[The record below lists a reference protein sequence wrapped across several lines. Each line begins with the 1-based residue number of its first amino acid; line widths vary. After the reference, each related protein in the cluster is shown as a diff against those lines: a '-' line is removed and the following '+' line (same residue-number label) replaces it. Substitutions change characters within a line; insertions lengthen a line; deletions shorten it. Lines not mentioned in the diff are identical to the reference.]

1 MQPKQL
7 LAFLGASL
15 MLHVLLL
22 LFVFSGLLS
31 VFFTVPEHDE
41 AKSPLTLTLIPEL
54 PTPPPTEPA
63 LTDPNKKHFVDTRE
77 SRLVP
82 KADPRTMFEGEQNTA
97 ASSVTPGTGNP
108 FLPSQQG
115 VNLPGINLHNQ
126 DYSPDLKGNPQPPSQ
141 DNPARESPPQEQAQ
155 QPKKAVEARE
165 ASKNPR
171 ENLAPRPDGT
181 FGITEQMEPRKA
193 QEEVKPV
200 RPSPQ
205 QQNPTT
211 QSTPAASFSAQK
223 RANTIQG
230 GAAPGDDSSI
240 GAEES
245 EMGRYKAKVFRAIGS
260 RWYIYVNR
268 DSGLIGL
275 GSVRVKFFIRSDG
288 VITEMQILEGKQLSG
303 LLAVSRRSIGEVSGQ
318 LEPFPQ
324 SMKDQLG
331 NGYWE
336 EVSFT
341 VY

>member
-15 MLHVLLL
+15 MLHVLIL

-31 VFFTVPEHDE
+31 VFFTPPEHDE
-41 AKSPLTLTLIPEL
+41 TKNPLTLTLIPEPQVTA
-54 PTPPPTEPA
+54 PTPAPTA
-63 LTDPNKKHFVDTRE
+63 DPNKKHFIDTRE
-77 SRLVP
+77 SRMVA
-82 KADPRTMFEGEQNTA
+82 KADPRTIFEGEQNTA
-97 ASSVTPGTGNP
+97 ASSTRPGIGNP

-115 VNLPGINLHNQ
+115 VNIPGLNLHNQ
-126 DYSPDLKGNPQPPSQ
+126 DYSPDLKGNPQPPTPE
-141 DNPARESPPQEQAQ
+141 NPAKESTPQEQQ
-155 QPKKAVEARE
+155 QPQKAVEARE
-165 ASKNPR
+165 AVKNPR
-171 ENLAPRPDGT
+171 ENLTPRPDGT
-181 FGITEQMEPRKA
+181 LGITEQIEPRKA
-193 QEEVKPV
+193 QEEVRPV
-200 RPSPQ
+200 KPSPPQ
-205 QQNPTT
+205 QTSTT
-211 QSTPAASFSAQK
+211 QSSPAASFSAQK
-223 RANTIQG
+223 RANTIEG
-230 GAAPGDDSSI
+230 GAAPGADSSV

-268 DSGLIGL
+268 DSGLVGL
-275 GSVRVKFFIRSDG
+275 GTVRVKFFIRSDG

-341 VY
+341 IY